1 MSNKVLENHESID
14 PNNIFESYKKL
25 VNEGKLFA
33 QQWPEEMKNKIF
45 ERTIEKKNAE
55 TRLIIEKQQQ
65 QKR

>member
-1 MSNKVLENHESID
+1 MSNKVLQNHESID

-25 VNEGKLFA
+25 VNEGKLFTE
-33 QQWPEEMKNKIF
+33 QWPEEMKNKIF